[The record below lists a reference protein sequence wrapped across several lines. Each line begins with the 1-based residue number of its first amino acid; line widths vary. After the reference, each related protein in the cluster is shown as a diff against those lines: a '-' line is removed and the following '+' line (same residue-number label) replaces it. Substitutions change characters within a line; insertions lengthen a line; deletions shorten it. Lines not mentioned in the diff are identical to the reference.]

1 MSEMEKELGEEFE
14 WATYQFPLPP
24 PPPALTRQFLFPFL
38 FLYPAQV
45 APVTSLLS

>member
-14 WATYQFPLPP
+14 WATYQFHLF
-24 PPPALTRQFLFPFL
+24 PPALTRQFLFPFL

-45 APVTSLLS
+45 APVTSQLS